1 MTGNGPLLLLFLLI
15 LLPGSHPMKIRQIYV
30 KAGEVV
36 TLHCPH
42 SHKETK
48 PTWTCY
54 TPQETDLSNLSSA
67 EQNQMGFLIH
77 ERSLVILSATVKDQ
91 GNYSCSLWNTTVQSW
106 FRLIVYTTLS
116 SDLERKTQYPITCY
130 SQEACTLTCPDRN
143 IPDKNIL
150 NITTTGIVWKK
161 GSDVT
166 TDSLVGES
174 VSKEVYYFSSVDEE
188 DYGVYTCTRSYVYQG
203 QTYNKTFTV
212 ILNVKPGEKW
222 KQPEILS
229 PKEKDVF
236 YVDLGSTLMIN
247 CTAVLSSE
255 FDEVLWLSENS
266 FVDRNLSSSVFYT
279 WTQDIND
286 EETKMTA
293 SLIFKNVSEKD
304 LSKHYTC
311 KLISVSEP
319 PSFVTITLAQ
329 KDHTSTFIV
338 ALSIVAMILVVALMA
353 LLYVKWKTDIAIF
366 LRNTLGCYSSISDG
380 KSYDAYLMCYKSDS
394 DGALNE
400 DDRKWLENILEEF
413 GYTLCFHDR
422 DVLPEEPVEEAVSEC
437 IDQSRTVV
445 LIPTTSDPGPGSGLL
460 TDYGAL
466 VEQHSHVVFI
476 RTETNGPKRSQ
487 SLKGLDKTGRC
498 VTWKGM
504 SSRLSSSSFCKEL
517 RYYLPPPQHKN
528 KETTVRM
535 IRP

>member
-1 MTGNGPLLLLFLLI
+1 MRLWMSTVLTMTGKVPLLLLLI
-15 LLPGSHPMKIRQIYV
+15 LLPGSDPMKIRETYV
-30 KAGEVV
+30 KAGEMV
-36 TLHCPH
+36 TLHCPY
-42 SHKETK
+42 SQKETK
-48 PTWTCY
+48 RTWTCY

-67 EQNQMGFLIH
+67 EQNQMGILIS
-77 ERSLVILSATVKDQ
+77 ERSLVILSATVKYE
-91 GNYSCSLWNTTVQSW
+91 GNYSCSLWNTTIQSW

-116 SDLERKTQYPITCY
+116 SDLERKTQYPVTCY
-130 SQEACTLTCPDRN
+130 SQETCTLTCPDRN
-143 IPDKNIL
+143 IPDKNTL
-150 NITTTGIVWKK
+150 NATSIVWQKADK
-161 GSDVT
+161 
-166 TDSLVGES
+166 S
-174 VSKEVYYFSSVDEE
+174 VSKEVYSFSSVDER
-188 DYGVYTCTRSYVYQG
+188 DRGVYTCTRSYLYQG

-212 ILNVKPGEKW
+212 ILNVKPREKW
-222 KQPEILS
+222 NRAEILS

-236 YVDLGSTLMIN
+236 YVDMGSTLMIN

-255 FDEVLWLSENS
+255 FDNVLWLSENS
-266 FVDRNLSSSVFYT
+266 FVDRNPSSSVFYT
-279 WTQDIND
+279 QTQDIND
-286 EETKMTA
+286 EGTKTTV
-293 SLIFKNVSEKD
+293 SLIFKKVSEND

-311 KLISVSEP
+311 KLESVSEL

-329 KDHTSTFIV
+329 KDHTVTLIV
-338 ALSIVAMILVVALMA
+338 VLSIVAVILVVALIA

-380 KSYDAYLMCYKSDS
+380 KSYDAYLMCYKSDT

-437 IDQSRTVV
+437 IDQSHTVV

-466 VEQHSHVVFI
+466 VEQHSHIVYI
-476 RTETNGPKRSQ
+476 RTEANGPKRSQ

-504 SSRLSSSSFCKEL
+504 SSRLSTSSFFKEL

-528 KETTVRM
+528 KKTAVYSTVTA
-535 IRP
+535 